1 MLVISILCSLFPSF
15 LFPSL
20 LAAFGASIAGGI
32 VGSYIVVK
40 RIVSISGSIAHSILG
55 GVGIALWLQ
64 YQFDLPISPL
74 HGAIASAVF
83 VAICI
88 GNVHLKYHEREDSI
102 ISMIWSIGMA
112 VGILFISKLPSFN
125 SELSDFLFGN
135 ILWVTP
141 KDLYCLGLLDLLI
154 IVIVSICHTRFLA
167 LCFDEKYLALNH
179 YSVKA
184 WYLLLLILTAI
195 TTVVL
200 MYVMGVILM
209 LSMLVLPV
217 SIACRFSYKM
227 SYIICIASI
236 LNIFCSFLG
245 IILAYLLDLP
255 VGPIIAILMGGA
267 YSLSLLLKRSCNVST
282 PSAVRPESKINS

>member
-1 MLVISILCSLFPSF
+1 M
-15 LFPSL
+15 
-20 LAAFGASIAGGI
+20 LAALGASIAGGI

-74 HGAIASAVF
+74 HGAIACAIF

-112 VGILFISKLPSFN
+112 VGMFCISKLP
-125 SELSDFLFGN
+125 
-135 ILWVTP
+135 
-141 KDLYCLGLLDLLI
+141 LL
-154 IVIVSICHTRFLA
+154 
-167 LCFDEKYLALNH
+167 
-179 YSVKA
+179 A
-184 WYLLLLILTAI
+184 WDLLLLILTAM

-217 SIACRFSYKM
+217 SIACRFSFKM
-227 SYIICIASI
+227 SRIIYTASI
-236 LNIFCSFLG
+236 LNMCCSCLG
-245 IILAYLLDLP
+245 IILAYILDLP
-255 VGPIIAILMGGA
+255 VGPVIAILMGAA
-267 YSLSLLLKRSCNVST
+267 YSLSLLLKRSCNAST
-282 PSAVRPESKINS
+282 PSPVSPDRKINC

>member
-1 MLVISILCSLFPSF
+1 MPMISILCSLFPPL

-20 LAAFGASIAGGI
+20 LAAFGASIAAGI

-64 YQFDLPISPL
+64 YQFNLPISPL
-74 HGAIASAVF
+74 HGAIASAIF

-112 VGILFISKLPSFN
+112 IGIICISKLPSFN

-141 KDLYCLGLLDLLI
+141 QDLYFLGILDLF
-154 IVIVSICHTRFLA
+154 IVATVSICHTRFLA
-167 LCFDEKYLALNH
+167 LCFDEKYMALNH
-179 YSVKA
+179 YSIKT

-227 SYIICIASI
+227 SHIIYIASI
-236 LNIFCSFLG
+236 LNIVCSFLG
-245 IILAYLLDLP
+245 IMLAYLLDLP
-255 VGPIIAILMGGA
+255 VGPVIAILMGGA
-267 YSLSLLLKRSCNVST
+267 YSLSLLLKRSYNAST
-282 PSAVRPESKINS
+282 PSPVSPESKINS

>member
-1 MLVISILCSLFPSF
+1 MISVLSSLLPPL

-20 LAAFGASIAGGI
+20 LAALGASIAGGI

-74 HGAIASAVF
+74 HGAIACAIF

-112 VGILFISKLPSFN
+112 VGMLCISKLPSFN
-125 SELSDFLFGN
+125 SDLADFLFGN

-141 KDLYCLGLLDLLI
+141 KDLYFLGISDLLI
-154 IVIVSICHTRFLA
+154 VATVSICHTRFLA
-167 LCFDEKYLALNH
+167 LCFDEKYMALNH

-217 SIACRFSYKM
+217 SIACRFSFKM
-227 SYIICIASI
+227 SRIIYTASI
-236 LNIFCSFLG
+236 LNMCCSCLG
-245 IILAYLLDLP
+245 IILAYILDLP
-255 VGPIIAILMGGA
+255 VGPVIAILMGAA
-267 YSLSLLLKRSCNVST
+267 YSLSLLLKRSCNAST
-282 PSAVRPESKINS
+282 PSPVSPDSKINS

>member
-1 MLVISILCSLFPSF
+1 MISILCSLFPPL

-20 LAAFGASIAGGI
+20 LAAFGASIAAGI

-64 YQFDLPISPL
+64 YQFNLPISPL
-74 HGAIASAVF
+74 HGAITSAIF

-112 VGILFISKLPSFN
+112 IGIICISKLLPLTQSSLIFFWQY
-125 SELSDFLFGN
+125 LMGH
-135 ILWVTP
+135 P
-141 KDLYCLGLLDLLI
+141 QDLYFLGILDLF
-154 IVIVSICHTRFLA
+154 IVATVSICHTRFLA
-167 LCFDEKYLALNH
+167 LCFDEKYMALNH
-179 YSVKA
+179 YSIKT

-227 SYIICIASI
+227 SHIIYIASI
-236 LNIFCSFLG
+236 LNIVCSFLG
-245 IILAYLLDLP
+245 IMLAYLLDLP
-255 VGPIIAILMGGA
+255 VGPVIAILMGGA
-267 YSLSLLLKRSCNVST
+267 YSLSLLLKRSYNAST
-282 PSAVRPESKINS
+282 PSPVSPESKINS